1 MAASPQ
7 ALLSC
12 ALFSVLLLVP
22 HACVASTLQ
31 ERCRSYAD
39 DDEPSY
45 DFCLRTLQSD
55 SRASAADERGLFA
68 IAARAGQA
76 RAKATEAKIEAR
88 LAAETA
94 AARRDGLA
102 ACARVFATA
111 AHRLGAAARDVT
123 HDVGA
128 GGLRW
133 AQRDLSHA
141 FNAPDRC
148 DGAFAAAGQQ
158 GSPLSANDRE
168 IDKVLELAASI
179 LPVPPSPS
187 ATTRKD

>member
-1 MAASPQ
+1 MASPQ

-12 ALFSVLLLVP
+12 ALFSVLLVP

-39 DDEPSY
+39 DDERSY

-55 SRASAADERGLFA
+55 SRASAADARGLFA
-68 IAARAGQA
+68 IAARAGRA
-76 RAKATEAKIEAR
+76 RAKATEAKVEAQ

-111 AHRLGAAARDVT
+111 ARQLGHAAGDVAG
-123 HDVGA
+123 DGGA
-128 GGLRW
+128 EGLRR
-133 AQRDLSHA
+133 AQLDLSHA
-141 FNAPDRC
+141 INAPDRC
-148 DGAFAAAGQQ
+148 DDAFAAAGQK
-158 GSPLSANDRE
+158 GSPLSDDDRE

-187 ATTRKD
+187 ATRRKD